1 MSKKIAALIIVLIFS
16 LCCVSIAFAENGTT
30 NASDAADDSES
41 IEVEDSGNYIT
52 ITGISNGEIRFSDGF
67 TGYAMDASK
76 GKIGSD
82 DKFAAG
88 EFSNSKIENYIKLAI
103 IEAYKQ
109 GKENNLGGIISKI
122 ADNNMDSSDSIISE
136 VMKSS
141 DNIGSSEVVKIN
153 DNTEATFTFELLK
166 STDDEKSDC
175 LAYKVSMKTVE
186 SDKLAA
192 SDDVDNTS
200 EDNKQ
205 DTTGN
210 DNNDDKAED
219 TNKNKTTDDNS
230 DDKAEDTNK
239 NNKADNNNKSEK
251 TSKNDDVKKEAKKNN
266 AEKEK
271 PKNNTTIVKTTTTV
285 IENNTTI
292 VHNNVK
298 EVNNTT
304 EPKNDTA
311 GNLLKAGN
319 PILILIIVVVVVVIA
334 VVIMKRKN

>member
-122 ADNNMDSSDSIISE
+122 ADNNMDSSDSVISE

-166 STDDEKSDC
+166 STDNEKSDC

-186 SDKLAA
+186 SDNLAA

-239 NNKADNNNKSEK
+239 DK
-251 TSKNDDVKKEAKKNN
+251 TTDDKNDSETTNNEDVKKESEKNN
-266 AEKEK
+266 AEKET
-271 PKNNTTIVKTTTTV
+271 PKNNTTVVKTTTTV

-311 GNLLKAGN
+311 SNLLKAGN
-319 PILILIIVVVVVVIA
+319 PILILIIVVVVAVIA
-334 VVIMKRKN
+334 VVIMKRRN

>member
-1 MSKKIAALIIVLIFS
+1 MNRKIAALIIVSIFA
-16 LCCVSIAFAENGTT
+16 LCCAGIAFAGNES
-30 NASDAADDSES
+30 SDALDSSDDSGS
-41 IEVEDSGNYIT
+41 VELEDTSNYIT
-52 ITGISNGEIRFSDGF
+52 ITGIAKGEIKFADGF
-67 TGYAMDASK
+67 TGYAMDSSK

-82 DKFAAG
+82 ATFTPG
-88 EFSNSKIENYIKLAI
+88 EFSHSKIENYIKLAI

-109 GKENNLGGIISKI
+109 GKENQLGAIISKI
-122 ADNNMDSSDSIISE
+122 ADNNMDSSDSVISE
-136 VMKSS
+136 VLNSN

-192 SDDVDNTS
+192 TDDVDNTS
-200 EDNKQ
+200 DDNKQ
-205 DTTGN
+205 DIISN
-210 DNNDDKAED
+210 DNTDNNKTTEGNNSDNKTED
-219 TNKNKTTDDNS
+219 TNKD
-230 DDKAEDTNK
+230 
-239 NNKADNNNKSEK
+239 NKADNNNESEK
-251 TSKNDDVKKEAKKNN
+251 TSKNEDVKKEAKKNN

-319 PILILIIVVVVVVIA
+319 PILILIIVVVVAVIA

>member
-1 MSKKIAALIIVLIFS
+1 MNRKIAALIIVSIFA
-16 LCCVSIAFAENGTT
+16 LCCAGIAFAGNES
-30 NASDAADDSES
+30 SDALDSSDDNGS
-41 IEVEDSGNYIT
+41 VELEDTSNYIA
-52 ITGISNGEIRFSDGF
+52 ITGIANGEIKFADGF
-67 TGYAMDASK
+67 TGYAMDSSK

-82 DKFAAG
+82 ATFTPR
-88 EFSNSKIENYIKLAI
+88 EFSHSKIENYIKLAI

-109 GKENNLGGIISKI
+109 GKENQLGAIISKI
-122 ADNNMDSSDSIISE
+122 ADNNMDSSDSVISE
-136 VMKSS
+136 VLNSN

-192 SDDVDNTS
+192 TDDVDNTS
-200 EDNKQ
+200 NDNKQ
-205 DTTGN
+205 DIISN
-210 DNNDDKAED
+210 DNTDNNKTTEDNNSDNKTED
-219 TNKNKTTDDNS
+219 TNKD
-230 DDKAEDTNK
+230 
-239 NNKADNNNKSEK
+239 NKADNNNESEK
-251 TSKNDDVKKEAKKNN
+251 TSKNEDVKKEAKKNN

-319 PILILIIVVVVVVIA
+319 PILILIIVVVVAVIA

>member
-1 MSKKIAALIIVLIFS
+1 MNRKIAALIIVSIFA
-16 LCCVSIAFAENGTT
+16 LCCAGIAFAGNES
-30 NASDAADDSES
+30 SDALDSSDDSGS
-41 IEVEDSGNYIT
+41 VELEDTSNYIA
-52 ITGISNGEIRFSDGF
+52 ITGIANGEIKFADGF
-67 TGYAMDASK
+67 TGYAMDSSK

-82 DKFAAG
+82 ATFTPG
-88 EFSNSKIENYIKLAI
+88 EFSHSKIENYIKLAI

-109 GKENNLGGIISKI
+109 GKENQLGAIISKI
-122 ADNNMDSSDSIISE
+122 ADNNMDSSDSVISE
-136 VMKSS
+136 VLNSN

-192 SDDVDNTS
+192 TDDVDNTS
-200 EDNKQ
+200 DDNKQ

-219 TNKNKTTDDNS
+219 TNKNKTTND
-230 DDKAEDTNK
+230 
-239 NNKADNNNKSEK
+239 
-251 TSKNDDVKKEAKKNN
+251 KNDSETTNNEDVKKESEKNN
-266 AEKEK
+266 AEKEN
-271 PKNNTTIVKTTTTV
+271 PKNNTTVVKTTTTV

-319 PILILIIVVVVVVIA
+319 PILILIIVVVVAVIA

>member
-1 MSKKIAALIIVLIFS
+1 MNRKIAALIIVSIFA
-16 LCCVSIAFAENGTT
+16 LCCAGIAFAGNES
-30 NASDAADDSES
+30 SDALDSSDDSGS
-41 IEVEDSGNYIT
+41 VELEDTSNYIT
-52 ITGISNGEIRFSDGF
+52 ITGIANGEIKFADGF
-67 TGYAMDASK
+67 TGYAMDSSK

-82 DKFAAG
+82 ATFTPG
-88 EFSNSKIENYIKLAI
+88 EFSHSKIENYIKLAI

-109 GKENNLGGIISKI
+109 GKENQLGAIISKI
-122 ADNNMDSSDSIISE
+122 ADNNMDSSDSVISE
-136 VMKSS
+136 VLNSN

-192 SDDVDNTS
+192 SDDIDNTS

-219 TNKNKTTDDNS
+219 TNKNKTTYDNS

-239 NNKADNNNKSEK
+239 NK
-251 TSKNDDVKKEAKKNN
+251 TTNDKNDSETTNNEDVKKESEKNN

-319 PILILIIVVVVVVIA
+319 PILILIIVVVVAVIA

>member
-1 MSKKIAALIIVLIFS
+1 MNRKIAALIIVSIFA
-16 LCCVSIAFAENGTT
+16 LCCAGIAFAGNES
-30 NASDAADDSES
+30 SDALDSSDDSGS
-41 IEVEDSGNYIT
+41 VELEDTSNYIT
-52 ITGISNGEIRFSDGF
+52 ITGIANGEIKFADGF
-67 TGYAMDASK
+67 TGYAMDSSK

-82 DKFAAG
+82 ATFTPG
-88 EFSNSKIENYIKLAI
+88 EFSHSKIENYIKLAI

-109 GKENNLGGIISKI
+109 GKENQLGAIISKI
-122 ADNNMDSSDSIISE
+122 ADNNMDSSDSVISE
-136 VMKSS
+136 VLNSN

-192 SDDVDNTS
+192 SDDIDNTS

-219 TNKNKTTDDNS
+219 TNKNKTTND
-230 DDKAEDTNK
+230 
-239 NNKADNNNKSEK
+239 
-251 TSKNDDVKKEAKKNN
+251 KNDSETTNNEDVKKEAKKNN

-319 PILILIIVVVVVVIA
+319 PILILIIVVVVAVIA

>member
-1 MSKKIAALIIVLIFS
+1 MNRKIAALIIVSIFA
-16 LCCVSIAFAENGTT
+16 LCCAGIAFAGNES
-30 NASDAADDSES
+30 SDALDSSDDSGS
-41 IEVEDSGNYIT
+41 VELEDTSNYIA
-52 ITGISNGEIRFSDGF
+52 ITGIANGEIKFADGF
-67 TGYAMDASK
+67 TGYAMDSSK

-82 DKFAAG
+82 ATFTPG
-88 EFSNSKIENYIKLAI
+88 EFSHSKIENYIKLAI

-109 GKENNLGGIISKI
+109 GKENQLGAIISKI
-122 ADNNMDSSDSIISE
+122 ADNNMDSSDSVISE
-136 VMKSS
+136 VLNSN

-192 SDDVDNTS
+192 TDDVDNTS
-200 EDNKQ
+200 DDNKQ
-205 DTTGN
+205 DIISN
-210 DNNDDKAED
+210 DNTDNNKTTEGNNSDNKTED
-219 TNKNKTTDDNS
+219 TNKD
-230 DDKAEDTNK
+230 
-239 NNKADNNNKSEK
+239 NKADNNNESEK
-251 TSKNDDVKKEAKKNN
+251 TSKNEDVKKEAKKNN

-319 PILILIIVVVVVVIA
+319 PILILIIVVVVAVIA

>member
-1 MSKKIAALIIVLIFS
+1 
-16 LCCVSIAFAENGTT
+16 
-30 NASDAADDSES
+30 
-41 IEVEDSGNYIT
+41 
-52 ITGISNGEIRFSDGF
+52 
-67 TGYAMDASK
+67 
-76 GKIGSD
+76 
-82 DKFAAG
+82 
-88 EFSNSKIENYIKLAI
+88 
-103 IEAYKQ
+103 
-109 GKENNLGGIISKI
+109 
-122 ADNNMDSSDSIISE
+122 MDSSDSVISE
-136 VMKSS
+136 VLNSN

-219 TNKNKTTDDNS
+219 TNKNKTTND
-230 DDKAEDTNK
+230 
-239 NNKADNNNKSEK
+239 
-251 TSKNDDVKKEAKKNN
+251 KNDSETTNNEDVKKESEKNN
-266 AEKEK
+266 AEKEN
-271 PKNNTTIVKTTTTV
+271 PKNNTTVVKTTTTV

-304 EPKNDTA
+304 DPKNDTA
-311 GNLLKAGN
+311 GNLLKAGKPYTDTYN
-319 PILILIIVVVVVVIA
+319 RCCGGSHCSGYNEKEKLADPFPFFFF
-334 VVIMKRKN
+334 